1 MAKAPKPPAYEPAA
15 TYDVRLNAVVRVGRL
30 RLLPINR
37 HQIVGAAL
45 NEVVAEYG
53 ADVIES
59 ATLAPEAGNAD
70 DPGAE

>member
-1 MAKAPKPPAYEPAA
+1 MAKSTTPPAYEPEAL
-15 TYDVRLNAVVRVGRL
+15 YDVRLTGIVRVGRL

-45 NEVVAEYG
+45 NAVVAEYG
-53 ADVIES
+53 AEVIES